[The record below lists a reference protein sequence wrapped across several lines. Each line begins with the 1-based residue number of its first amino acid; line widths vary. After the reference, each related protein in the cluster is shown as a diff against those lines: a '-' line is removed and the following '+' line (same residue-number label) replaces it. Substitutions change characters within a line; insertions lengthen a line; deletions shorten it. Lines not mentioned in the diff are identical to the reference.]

1 MSNLDELKQKKIRKK
16 VSEHQF
22 IEDKTDRDK
31 VKKKRA
37 NGLNEKVNI
46 LIYDFFKTTSQTNDL
61 I

>member
-1 MSNLDELKQKKIRKK
+1 MSLNKWKL
-16 VSEHQF
+16 VSEYQF
-22 IEDKTDRDK
+22 IEDKTERDK

>member
-16 VSEHQF
+16 VSEYQF
-22 IEDKTDRDK
+22 IEDKTERDK

>member
-16 VSEHQF
+16 YSEYQF
-22 IEDKTDRDK
+22 IEDKTERDK

-37 NGLNEKVNI
+37 NCLNEKVNI
-46 LIYDFFKTTSQTNDL
+46 LINDFFKTTSQTNDL

>member
-1 MSNLDELKQKKIRKK
+1 MSLNKWKL
-16 VSEHQF
+16 VSEYQF
-22 IEDKTDRDK
+22 IEDKTERDK

-46 LIYDFFKTTSQTNDL
+46 LIYGFFKTTCQTNDL